1 MTNMTKFMKFKGCA
15 DTIFDWISTAA
26 KFFSACLLIVM
37 ICAVSVQVVG
47 RVLEFRVP
55 VTEEIGTYSLIW
67 MTYIASIAVI
77 IKGEHLTV
85 DLFLNR
91 YKPGQRRVVRV
102 FIDVLL
108 IVFCGMLMLF
118 GFQLCQNP
126 IIINGRTPALQMS
139 RLYVYLSVPIA
150 MTFATLF
157 AVYDLIVAVADIAFK
172 GGLTEEENRRKAI
185 EEAKHEKELEAEEA
199 EFKKVFLANE
209 EHKEKEENQ

>member
-1 MTNMTKFMKFKGCA
+1 MTKFMKLKDCA

>member
-1 MTNMTKFMKFKGCA
+1 MTKFMKFKDCA

-67 MTYIASIAVI
+67 MTYISSIAVI

>member
-1 MTNMTKFMKFKGCA
+1 MTKFMKFKDCA
-15 DTIFDWISTAA
+15 DTIFDWRSTAA

-37 ICAVSVQVVG
+37 ICVVSVQVVG

-91 YKPGQRRVVRV
+91 YKPGQRRGVRV

>member
-1 MTNMTKFMKFKGCA
+1 MTKFMKFKDCA

-67 MTYIASIAVI
+67 MTNIASIAVI

>member
-1 MTNMTKFMKFKGCA
+1 MTKFMKFKDCA

-37 ICAVSVQVVG
+37 ICAVSIQVVG

>member
-1 MTNMTKFMKFKGCA
+1 MSKFMKFKDCA

>member
-1 MTNMTKFMKFKGCA
+1 MTKFMKFKDCA

-126 IIINGRTPALQMS
+126 IIINGRIPALQMS

-185 EEAKHEKELEAEEA
+185 EEAKHEKELEAEET